1 MHRSFLLIRHVHVIM
16 LVCPYAVPNYKALYN
31 YKPQN
36 EGDLQLAIGDWV
48 TLKETP
54 YGGDWWRGAVEGKGE
69 GWFPKNYV
77 KYVDVEAEKKKREAG
92 K

>member
-1 MHRSFLLIRHVHVIM
+1 MKRVCMHIIHRSCALSHTHT
-16 LVCPYAVPNYKALYN
+16 VPNYKALYN
-31 YKPQN
+31 YKAQN
-36 EGDLQLAIGDWV
+36 EGDLELLIGDWV

-54 YGGDWWRGAVEGKGE
+54 YGGDWWRGAVEGRGE